1 MAKPNEGMTALEL
14 ERMVPIRSKTRSP
27 TAEHLTGLSYY
38 TLRRNFAQYIQKLP
52 PTNRIA
58 MRVRDALA
66 IANGTAK

>member
-38 TLRRNFAQYIQKLP
+38 TLRRNFGQYIKKLP